1 MSNDLHTSFS
11 ALTAEEFDVYATDLL
26 EAYPNA
32 LERQR
37 LLAYMLQTLAQDR
50 SSNDNDSLALR
61 LRPAGHGH

>member
-11 ALTAEEFDVYATDLL
+11 ALTEQEFDVYATDLL

-37 LLAYMLQTLAQDR
+37 LIAYMLQTLAQDR
-50 SSNDNDSLALR
+50 ND
-61 LRPAGHGH
+61 